1 MRVVKFIA
9 ALIIAMSVAALIS
22 GLVLYID
29 NGQSN
34 FYVEYGG
41 QMISSEL
48 SNIELAKD
56 GYNVFYVKNVFG
68 DVVNGVSSDDYEVT
82 VLLCQKNVSDIEF
95 KIGEETR
102 SLYEIKDF
110 TSAFAITKMDG
121 AFTVYI
127 PNDYTLKQILQA
139 CFADDKISIT
149 ESMQLWDTDCFVLS
163 VKCIAEG
170 RVISI
175 AFH

>member
-41 QMISSEL
+41 ERISSEH

-56 GYNVFYVKNVFG
+56 GYSVFYVKNVFG

-82 VLLCQKNVSDIEF
+82 VSLYQKNVPNTEF

-110 TSAFAITKMDG
+110 TSAFVITKTDG

-127 PNDYTLKQILQA
+127 PSDYTMKEILSA
-139 CFADDKISIT
+139 CFPDDNISIS
-149 ESMQLWDTDCFVLS
+149 ESIQLWDTDCFVLS
-163 VKCIAEG
+163 VKCIAED